1 MNKTVNKEEILQQL
15 QLYVPIVARVHGPSH
30 PEFYDVQNEFIE
42 MTKKLEQQPD
52 GDLDIHFNKLRE
64 VTDNYTVP
72 SDVCE
77 SYEAVYHML
86 QQLDENR

>member
-1 MNKTVNKEEILQQL
+1 MNKTFNKEELIQQL

-30 PEFYDVQNEFIE
+30 PEFYEVQNEFVE
-42 MTKKLEQQPD
+42 MTKKLEQQPEAT
-52 GDLDIHFNKLRE
+52 LDPHFNKLRGI
-64 VTDNYTVP
+64 TNNYTVP

-77 SYEAVYHML
+77 SYEAVYYML